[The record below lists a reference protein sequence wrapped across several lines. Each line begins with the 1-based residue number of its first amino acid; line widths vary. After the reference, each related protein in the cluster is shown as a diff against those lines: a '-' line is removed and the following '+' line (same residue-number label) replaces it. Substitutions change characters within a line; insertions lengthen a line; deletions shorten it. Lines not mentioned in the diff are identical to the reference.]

1 MKNKWKRILAVT
13 GVILL
18 AAMYLITLILAIFH
32 TEETQNLFYGF
43 VLLDIAVPIIVWV
56 LSFMV
61 QHFGGG
67 D

>member
-1 MKNKWKRILAVT
+1 MKNNLKRILAVI
-13 GVILL
+13 GIILL
-18 AAMYLITLILAIFH
+18 AAMYLITLLLAIFR

-43 VLLDIAVPIIVWV
+43 VLLDIAVPIIIWI

-61 QHFGGG
+61 QHFSGG

>member
-1 MKNKWKRILAVT
+1 MKKKCKRILAIV
-13 GVILL
+13 GIILL
-18 AAMYLITLILAIFH
+18 AAMYLITLFLAIFH

-43 VLLDIAVPIIVWV
+43 VLLDLAVPILIWV

-67 D
+67 K

>member
-1 MKNKWKRILAVT
+1 MKNNLKRILAVT
-13 GVILL
+13 GIILL

-43 VLLDIAVPIIVWV
+43 VLLDIAVPIIAWV
-56 LSFMV
+56 LSFMI
-61 QHFGGG
+61 QRFGGG